1 MASDDSLTPKIPP
14 ELERYIFELCA
25 LADRS
30 GIPSL
35 LRVAHRVHVWIEPLL
50 YHALVLDYSQ
60 PCRLTPAD
68 SRDAAFLASHVK
80 HLNLTGPM
88 PHDQLCALLAACTGT
103 TNLALWVPTP
113 LPDLLPFLQALTLT
127 RLSADTTHLFGGPL
141 RVNFAH
147 PALRALTHLDILAA
161 GFDDWRLSAGLATGL
176 PHLTHLAFRDKFH
189 PHVLRG
195 ALAHFLDFAAPGQM
209 QRPNRRGWMLASVAC
224 GSHVEDASSV
234 VRVTAGDDEGGGHTR
249 RLPLRRAPLRLAG
262 HVADTPMSS
271 SAARRGRLIPCV
283 LPDLPS
289 RVIDLTLQ
297 ASM

>member
-195 ALAHFLDFAAPGQM
+195 ALAHCKALRALGVVWSA
-209 QRPNRRGWMLASVAC
+209 RRRAVDVREGEV
-224 GSHVEDASSV
+224 VDA
-234 VRVTAGDDEGGGHTR
+234 RLFVTVCAEWAGDWAAGARGGDDVWARGEVFIAR
-249 RLPLRRAPLRLAG
+249 KAAGQIPLSRLW
-262 HVADTPMSS
+262 VK
-271 SAARRGRLIPCV
+271 
-283 LPDLPS
+283 
-289 RVIDLTLQ
+289 
-297 ASM
+297 